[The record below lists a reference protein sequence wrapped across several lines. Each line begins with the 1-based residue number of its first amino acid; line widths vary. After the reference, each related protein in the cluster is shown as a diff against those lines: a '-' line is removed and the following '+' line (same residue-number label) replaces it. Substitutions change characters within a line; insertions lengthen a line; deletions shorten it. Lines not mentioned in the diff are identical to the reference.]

1 MNTYTLD
8 PPQPELPAASAPAPA
23 TAPVYIPPAYQYPKL
38 ESASAPPPAP
48 MVAPVY
54 MPPTYQYPRPEYA
67 ATAAPAPTVAPVYM
81 HPTYLYPKPESA
93 SAPAPASM
101 VAPFYMPPTDQNQS
115 YQNPP
120 TVNVQSDMS
129 KIRDWL
135 PWSIASLF
143 LTVPLGIL
151 PLVFSLVCRSKKRK
165 NDINGARTMS
175 TLALVFN
182 IISAIT
188 GVLAILGFFVY
199 FIVLTQR
206 MGNTD
211 S

>member
-1 MNTYTLD
+1 
-8 PPQPELPAASAPAPA
+8 
-23 TAPVYIPPAYQYPKL
+23 
-38 ESASAPPPAP
+38 

-81 HPTYLYPKPESA
+81 HPTYLYPRPEA
-93 SAPAPASM
+93 ATVATPAP
-101 VAPFYMPPTDQNQS
+101 VYIPPTDQNQS

-143 LTVPLGIL
+143 FAGFLGIL
-151 PLVFSLVCRSKKRK
+151 PLIFSLVCRSKKRK

-182 IISAIT
+182 IISAII
-188 GVLAILGFFVY
+188 GVLLIIGFFVY
-199 FIVLTQR
+199 FIVFTQR

-211 S
+211 N